1 MNDLYDQLN
10 MYNAGQ
16 RRTPHNFIYFCA
28 PFRSTMIVTILLNC
42 IVPMTILYSIYI

>member
-16 RRTPHNFIYFCA
+16 RRTPH
-28 PFRSTMIVTILLNC
+28 
-42 IVPMTILYSIYI
+42 TILYIFALRFDPL